1 MRPHR
6 CESNPALYTRCSL
19 LWLGEW
25 RRASMKLLPGMLLGA
40 MLEELGAED
49 LVERMIGIHDSCKPR
64 GATPRDFV
72 SFLDAYRT
80 LYNARVGNV
89 GKDMKHLEAGLTK
102 LQQAATT
109 VDDLSRDAN
118 TQRGQLKEK
127 QLAADQAME
136 NITKTLET
144 AADRRK
150 EVEELKAKAMKAEG
164 EAGAQ
169 RKVITDELGE
179 IQPILD
185 KAKEA
190 VGQIKKANL
199 DEIRALNAPPEPIA
213 DVIGAV
219 LVLLKVSDLT
229 WSSMR
234 RFLGNRCAYAACC
247 YRQ

>member
-1 MRPHR
+1 
-6 CESNPALYTRCSL
+6 
-19 LWLGEW
+19 
-25 RRASMKLLPGMLLGA
+25 MKLLPGMLLTG
-40 MLEELGAED
+40 MLEELGAEE
-49 LVERMIGIHDSCKPR
+49 LVELMIGIHDSCKSR

-72 SFLDAYRT
+72 NFLEAYRS
-80 LYNARVGNV
+80 LYNSRVGSV
-89 GKDMKHLEAGLTK
+89 GKDVKHLEAGLTK

-136 NITKTLET
+136 NITRTLET
-144 AADRRK
+144 AADRKK
-150 EVEELKAKAMKAEG
+150 EVEQLKAKALKAE
-164 EAGAQ
+164 EAAGSQ
-169 RKVITDELGE
+169 RKKISDELSE

-199 DEIRALNAPPEPIA
+199 DEIRALGAPPEQIA

-219 LVLLKVSDLT
+219 LMLLKVSDLT

-234 RFLGNRCAYAACC
+234 RFLGNRYAVRAHFGASTDSRCESQWS
-247 YRQ
+247 YPGDP